1 MWLMTK
7 WAAIFVLALVL
18 PMVLMACGSGEP
30 SASPN
35 AERAASTSTP
45 EGAAATPKP
54 TAAAPES
61 TTGTTPESM
70 PAPDRTPA
78 ETDRE
83 ALVAL
88 YDATDG
94 DNWSN
99 NANWLSDKAL
109 GEWSGVTTD
118 SEGRVTDL
126 DLDFRDLR
134 GEIPPELGN
143 LMNLMVLE
151 LQDNDLSGEI
161 PPELGGLAN
170 LRVLALGNNDLT
182 GEIPGEL
189 GSLSNL
195 TGLALQGNELEGD
208 IPIELAGL
216 ANLKFLLLSDNGLSG
231 CVPSGLR
238 ERLDMDV
245 SKLGDVEF
253 CSDGATTKS
262 IEPTPAVDRT
272 VSAPTEETTAPWLYR
287 IEADAIVRISVSHM
301 GKTVEYESTEGGWV
315 IKDGSD
321 TPVYEEQWAGTP
333 LLLSSAR
340 STLVS
345 PNIDDLGAYGLAAP
359 QTMVT
364 LTDGSGARLSYTL
377 GDPTPDGHSWYAA
390 LNGDDGLH
398 TLPSIWGELVSR
410 LATAPP
416 YPPPTPESMPAPDR
430 APAETDREALAA
442 LYNATDGPNWRVFQF
457 QENNWLSG
465 DPIGEWYGVTTDDD
479 GRVTKLELFGFGLN
493 GEIPSELASLANLMV
508 LELGNSLLSGEIP
521 PELADLA
528 NLEILNLSGN
538 DWEDSELTGAIPPE
552 LGRLSNLTQ
561 LYLFGNRLSGDIPAE
576 LGNLANLQTLRL
588 ERNQLSGEIPAELG
602 NLANLQEMYLFG
614 NQLSGCVPEALRR
627 VEDNDLDGLGLAAC

>member
-1 MWLMTK
+1 MQLMTR
-7 WAAIFVLALVL
+7 WIAILVLLLAFPLALL
-18 PMVLMACGSGEP
+18 ACGSEEP
-30 SASPN
+30 SSSPT
-35 AERAASTSTP
+35 AGEVSSTP
-45 EGAAATPKP
+45 TTERIAATLKP
-54 TAAAPES
+54 TAAASES
-61 TTGTTPESM
+61 TPEATPESM
-70 PAPDRTPA
+70 PAPDLSSV

-83 ALVAL
+83 ALVAF
-88 YDATDG
+88 YNATDG
-94 DNWSN
+94 DNWTN
-99 NANWLSDKAL
+99 NTNWLSDKAL

-151 LQDNDLSGEI
+151 LQDNKLSGEI

-182 GEIPGEL
+182 GEIPPELGGLSNLEVLALGDNDLTGEIPGEL

-195 TGLALQGNELEGD
+195 MGLGLQGTELEGD
-208 IPIELAGL
+208 IPIWLAGL
-216 ANLKFLLLSDNGLSG
+216 SSLRILLLDETSLSG

-238 ERLDMDV
+238 DQLDMDD

-253 CSDGATTKS
+253 CSDGSTTKS
-262 IEPTPAVDRT
+262 IEATPTPDRT
-272 VSAPTEETTAPWLYR
+272 VPAPTEETTAPWLYR
-287 IEADAIVRISVSHM
+287 IDADAIAHISVTHM
-301 GKTVEYESTEGGWV
+301 GKTVEYENTEGGWV

-345 PNIDDLGAYGLAAP
+345 PNIDDLGAYGLDDP
-359 QTMVT
+359 QTTVT

-377 GDPTPDGHSWYAA
+377 GNPTPDGHSWYAA
-390 LNGDDGLH
+390 LKGDDSLH

-416 YPPPTPESMPAPDR
+416 YPPATPESMPVPDR
-430 APAETDREALAA
+430 TSVETDREALVA
-442 LYNATDGPNWRVFQF
+442 LYNATDGDNWRVWNF

-465 DPIGEWYGVTTDDD
+465 DTIGEWYGVTTDDD
-479 GRVTKLELFGFGLN
+479 GRVTKLELYGFGLN
-493 GEIPSELASLANLMV
+493 GEIPSELANLTNLMV

-521 PELADLA
+521 PELGDLS
-528 NLEILNLSGN
+528 NLELLDLSGN

-552 LGRLSNLTQ
+552 LGRLSNLRELYLQRNRLSGEIPPELGNLTNLEV
-561 LYLFGNRLSGDIPAE
+561 LYLFGNH
-576 LGNLANLQTLRL
+576 
-588 ERNQLSGEIPAELG
+588 
-602 NLANLQEMYLFG
+602 
-614 NQLSGCVPEALRR
+614 LSGCVPDALRE
-627 VEDNDLDGLGLAAC
+627 VGENDLDYLSLPAC